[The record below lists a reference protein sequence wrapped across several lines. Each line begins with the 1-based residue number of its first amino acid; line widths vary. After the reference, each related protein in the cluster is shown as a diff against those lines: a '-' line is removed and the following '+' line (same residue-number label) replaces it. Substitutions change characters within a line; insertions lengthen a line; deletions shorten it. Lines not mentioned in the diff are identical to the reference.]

1 MVKIVS
7 RKSLG
12 IQPVYDI
19 GVEQDHNFLLANGL
33 AASNCFNKSHS
44 TAYAYVTYQTA
55 YLKANYPVEYMSA
68 LLTASSDSQDKI
80 ERYRESCQKMGIE
93 VLPPD
98 INRSGKHFKPVN
110 GNILFG
116 LSAVKN
122 LGEGAIDVILNARAE
137 EEGEF
142 QSFADFCLRVDL
154 RIVNRRAI
162 ETLILCG
169 AFDCV
174 QTNRNQLIHDIDV
187 VTSWAQQRNKDK
199 ESGQMN
205 LFDLMGG
212 GSESDSSSEKQ
223 QIFDQVPS
231 APAVPDFTLAEKLKL
246 EKEHIGYYISDHP
259 LKAVHQSTSI
269 LSPINLQDL
278 PELKSRKKVSAVVI
292 LTAVKKNYD

>member
-1 MVKIVS
+1 MVKIIS

-12 IQPVYDI
+12 LQPVYDI
-19 GVEQDHNFLLANGL
+19 GVAEDHNFLLANGL

-122 LGEGAIDVILNARAE
+122 LGEGAIDVILNARDSE
-137 EEGEF
+137 DGEF
-142 QSFADFCLRVDL
+142 NSFADFCLRVDL

-174 QTNRNQLIHDIDV
+174 QINRNQLIHDIDV

-212 GSESDSSSEKQ
+212 GARA
-223 QIFDQVPS
+223 I
-231 APAVPDFTLAEKLKL
+231 AVLINSKRLIKSLVFLLFPTLPWLK
-246 EKEHIGYYISDHP
+246 
-259 LKAVHQSTSI
+259 
-269 LSPINLQDL
+269 N
-278 PELKSRKKVSAVVI
+278 
-292 LTAVKKNYD
+292 